1 LAIHVRRPGTRNIDL
16 GHESPAKGP
25 EGKVTLPRGILFAP
39 FALLGVLFCSAKPEP
54 LSRPN
59 VVIFFADDAG
69 YADFSFQ
76 GSKTHLTPH
85 IDSIAANGIRFS
97 NGYVSA
103 SVCSPSRAGL
113 LTGRYQQR
121 FGHESNLPG
130 AKDKTVPD
138 SLRGLP
144 VNEITIADLLKKEGY
159 TTGIIG
165 KWHLGMEPQFHPTRR
180 GFDEFF
186 GMLGGSS
193 PYHPGKAKN
202 IQCTYKEVDPIGLP
216 YLTDAFGDEAADFV
230 TRHKQNP
237 FFLYLS
243 FNAPHGPLHARPD
256 YLAAAKTSFE
266 TESRAINAAMTR
278 SLDENVGK
286 VLARLKEEGLL
297 ENTLILFLN
306 DNGGAMPYNA
316 SLNSPLRGTKGT
328 CLEGGI
334 RVPFSFQWPA
344 KLPKGKTESRPVISL
359 DLLPTIMSAVGGT
372 LPTDRV
378 FDGVNLIP
386 FLTNGWAYQV
396 MLPHETLYW
405 KLNWAAAIRKGDWK
419 LVRTPDDQHWLF
431 NLAKD
436 PSENENQFK
445 AKPKIAEE
453 LLADLKTWE
462 AQLMTPIWTTSQ
474 KWKKHSLQ
482 RYNQKTVN
490 GFQKN

>member
-1 LAIHVRRPGTRNIDL
+1 MRI
-16 GHESPAKGP
+16 SP
-25 EGKVTLPRGILFAP
+25 LSFLFP
-39 FALLGVLFCSAKPEP
+39 PLLVYGVLLLVPDSKEET
-54 LSRPN
+54 RPN
-59 VVIFFADDAG
+59 VVIVFTDDAG

-76 GSKTHLTPH
+76 GSKTHLTPR
-85 IDSIAANGIRFS
+85 IDSIAANGTRFT

-130 AKDKTVPD
+130 AKDKAVPD
-138 SLRGLP
+138 SIRGLP
-144 VNEITIADLLKKEGY
+144 VTEITIADLLKKEGY
-159 TTGIIG
+159 ATGIVG
-165 KWHLGMEPQFHPTRR
+165 KWHLGMETPFHPTRR

-193 PYHPGKAKN
+193 SYHPGEAKK
-202 IQCTYKEVDPIGLP
+202 IQCNFKEVDPITLP
-216 YLTDAFGDEAADFV
+216 YLTDAFGDEGADFV
-230 TRHKQNP
+230 NRHKGEP

-256 YLAAAKTSFE
+256 YVAEAKVAFE

-278 SLDENVGK
+278 SLDDNVGK
-286 VLARLKEEGLL
+286 VLDALEIAGLTR
-297 ENTLILFLN
+297 NTLIFFLN

-344 KLPKGKTESRPVISL
+344 KLRRGKTETRPVISL
-359 DLLPTIMSAVGGT
+359 DLLPTIMSAVGAE
-372 LPTDRV
+372 LPADRI

-386 FLTNGWAYQV
+386 FLTNGWAYGV

-405 KLNWAAAIRKGDWK
+405 KLNWAAAIRKRDWK
-419 LVRTPDDQHWLF
+419 LIRTPDNQHWLF
-431 NLAKD
+431 NLATD
-436 PSENENQFK
+436 PGEDKNKFE

-453 LLADLKTWE
+453 LLADLKAWE
-462 AQLMTPIWTTSQ
+462 SQLMTPIWTTSPQ
-474 KWKKHSLQ
+474 WKKHSLQ
-482 RYNQKTVN
+482 RYNQETVN